1 MVTVRYTHEGR
12 ADRLVVCQTKMNDLD
27 QMKSELETQKSE
39 LIATVDEIR
48 QELAA
53 QKVCLSVS
61 KILCSHLQYGTVWQI
76 DASYILQKRF
86 TIKLF
91 AD

>member
-1 MVTVRYTHEGR
+1 MFVATFHWLVAIVRYTREGR

-53 QKVCLSVS
+53 QKVCLSV
-61 KILCSHLQYGTVWQI
+61 
-76 DASYILQKRF
+76 
-86 TIKLF
+86 
-91 AD
+91 

>member
-1 MVTVRYTHEGR
+1 
-12 ADRLVVCQTKMNDLD
+12 MNDLD

-53 QKVCLSVS
+53 QKVCLSV
-61 KILCSHLQYGTVWQI
+61 
-76 DASYILQKRF
+76 
-86 TIKLF
+86 
-91 AD
+91 